1 MDLTKYKSV
10 TINIET
16 WKKLHKMADKD
27 VRTVG
32 KTIEYLV
39 NSYKKKKGECVMVK
53 IRKYKKYF
61 GAEPPVYKVRKSLQR
76 NMVNGTCTYG
86 RRFNGSWVKI
96 ILMSNT

>member
-39 NSYKKKKGECVMVK
+39 NSYKKKKGE
-53 IRKYKKYF
+53 
-61 GAEPPVYKVRKSLQR
+61 
-76 NMVNGTCTYG
+76 
-86 RRFNGSWVKI
+86 
-96 ILMSNT
+96 